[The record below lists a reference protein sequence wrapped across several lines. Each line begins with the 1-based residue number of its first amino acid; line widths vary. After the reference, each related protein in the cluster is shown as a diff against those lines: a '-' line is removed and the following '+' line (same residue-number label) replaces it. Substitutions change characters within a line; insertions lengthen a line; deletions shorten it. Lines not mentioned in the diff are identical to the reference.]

1 MSIKKIF
8 ENKQRVWIVCAAIV
22 AVLIPV
28 FISNSYII
36 SILVMTLMYAALS
49 SAWNFLSGYA
59 GQFAFGLFFAL
70 GAYICGG
77 LFANYNLSPWIGM
90 FIAGAVCSIVGFLIG
105 LLTFNLNGSYFAIST
120 IAIMNIFQLI
130 FSQNKVILGIDFR
143 GASGLRIPWIGDFV
157 SMQFLDKRVYYYIIL
172 VILVITMVISY
183 IISKSRPGY
192 YFKAIN
198 TNQMAASSLGVNVMK
213 YKQFAQFLT
222 SFIMGVIGGFYVMY
236 LTHIEPVS
244 MFSFEIVFQILLF
257 AIVGGRATVFGPVV
271 GALIL
276 MPVYHLLRFTIA
288 ASLPGLPTAVFGL
301 VLILATQYMPE
312 GLIPMLKDRA
322 HAKEMRKQQSQVA
335 TDAVSGK

>member
-1 MSIKKIF
+1 MNIKKLF
-8 ENKQRVWIVCAAIV
+8 ENKQRLLIVLAAII

-77 LFANYNLSPWIGM
+77 LFANFNISPWIGM
-90 FIAGAVCSIVGFLIG
+90 FIAGAVCSILGFLIG
-105 LLTFNLNGSYFAIST
+105 LVTFNLNGSYFAIST
-120 IAIMNIFQLI
+120 IAVMNIFQLI
-130 FSQNKVILGIDFR
+130 FSQNKVILGVDFR
-143 GASGLRIPWIGDFV
+143 GSSGLRIPWIGDFV
-157 SMQFLDKRVYYYIIL
+157 SMQFLDKRAYYYIIL
-172 VILVITMVISY
+172 VILAITILISYVIS
-183 IISKSRPGY
+183 KTRPGY

-257 AIVGGRATVFGPVV
+257 AIVGGRATVFGPVI

-276 MPVYHLLRFTIA
+276 MPVYHILRFTIA
-288 ASLPGLPTAVFGL
+288 ATLPGLPTAVFGI
-301 VLILATQYMPE
+301 VLILATQYLPE
-312 GLIPMLKDRA
+312 GLVPLLRDASHARA
-322 HAKEMRKQQSQVA
+322 IRKKQSQIA
-335 TDAVSGK
+335 ADAASGQ

>member
-1 MSIKKIF
+1 MNIKKIF
-8 ENKQRVWIVCAAIV
+8 ENKQRLLIVLAAVI
-22 AVLIPV
+22 ALLIPV
-28 FISNSYII
+28 FISNSYVI

-77 LFANYNLSPWIGM
+77 LFANFNISPWIGM
-90 FIAGAVCSIVGFLIG
+90 FIAGAVCAVIGFLIG
-105 LLTFNLNGSYFAIST
+105 LLTFNLNGSYYAIST
-120 IAIMNIFQLI
+120 IAVMNIFQLI
-130 FSQNKVILGIDFR
+130 FSQNKVILGVDFR
-143 GASGLRIPWIGDFV
+143 GSSGLRIPWVGDFV
-157 SMQFLDKRVYYYIIL
+157 SMQFLDKRAYYYIIL
-172 VILVITMVISY
+172 AILVITLVISY
-183 IISKSRPGY
+183 VVSKTRPGY

-257 AIVGGRATVFGPVV
+257 AIVGGRATVFGPVI
-271 GALIL
+271 GAVIL
-276 MPVYHLLRFTIA
+276 MPIYYLLRFSIA
-288 ASLPGLPTAVFGL
+288 ASLPGLPTAVFGV
-301 VLILATQYMPE
+301 VLILATQYLPE
-312 GLIPMLKDRA
+312 GLVPLLRDLS
-322 HAKEMRKQQSQVA
+322 HAKAMRKKQSQLA
-335 TDAVSGK
+335 ADAASGQ